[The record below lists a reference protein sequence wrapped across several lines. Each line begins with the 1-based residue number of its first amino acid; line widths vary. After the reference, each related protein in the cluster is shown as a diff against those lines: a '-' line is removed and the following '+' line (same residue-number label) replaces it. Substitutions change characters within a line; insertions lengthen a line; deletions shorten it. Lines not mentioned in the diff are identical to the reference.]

1 MYDKFDVRSYML
13 GYLSEQ
19 SQGTI
24 EITENGTYN
33 VESKAEAVVDVPNTY
48 TAADEDKV
56 VHGGELTPQTSTTK
70 TLNGTYDTTLNDEVV
85 VNVRQPEGTTT
96 ITSNGTKDIEWFKNA
111 VVDVPNTYTAADEGK
126 VVNNSALTPQTARTI
141 TANNTYDTTL
151 NNSITVNVPN
161 PSTGKI
167 NITNMNEV
175 DVTNYA
181 KAQVVDADL
190 KESNIREGVNILGKI
205 GTLHEGI
212 TPSGTKTIEANGN
225 YDVTEFAA
233 AAINVPNTYTAADNG
248 KVVSNGGLVSQ
259 TSTTKTANG
268 TYNTTTN
275 NQVVVAV
282 PLPSGS
288 TTITSNGTHDVED
301 YVSAVVN
308 VPNTYTQSDEG
319 KVVNNG
325 ALKSQTSKNIT
336 TNGTVD
342 TTLNNQVVVSVPNP
356 STGTKTITSN
366 GTHDVTDYA
375 AAAVNVPNTYTSSDE
390 GKVVSSGSLVSQT
403 SKNISTNGT
412 HTTTTNNEVVV
423 SVPNSYAAS
432 DEGKVVSNGAL
443 TAQTSTTKTA
453 NGTYDTTLNNQVV
466 VDVPLPT
473 GSLPITENGTFDVTA
488 FAQAIVNVAG
498 GSDIEMETGTWTPEA
513 DVTRGNIPF
522 QNTHD
527 RPPSLYLVTKLGEFV
542 AETNT
547 NVNVLVVDIE
557 AIFGSKWYSGTT
569 TSRAGFFGYSYRY
582 TGNSVSNGAGQ
593 ITYGASD
600 SRSSSS
606 TYFRYWANENGLTPY
621 ANSSSRYWRSNYT
634 YTWLALWI

>member
-56 VHGGELTPQTSTTK
+56 VHGGELTPQTSITK

-268 TYNTTTN
+268 TY
-275 NQVVVAV
+275 
-282 PLPSGS
+282 
-288 TTITSNGTHDVED
+288 
-301 YVSAVVN
+301 
-308 VPNTYTQSDEG
+308 
-319 KVVNNG
+319 
-325 ALKSQTSKNIT
+325 
-336 TNGTVD
+336 
-342 TTLNNQVVVSVPNP
+342 
-356 STGTKTITSN
+356 
-366 GTHDVTDYA
+366 
-375 AAAVNVPNTYTSSDE
+375 
-390 GKVVSSGSLVSQT
+390 
-403 SKNISTNGT
+403 
-412 HTTTTNNEVVV
+412 
-423 SVPNSYAAS
+423 
-432 DEGKVVSNGAL
+432 
-443 TAQTSTTKTA
+443 
-453 NGTYDTTLNNQVV
+453 DTTLNNQVV

-473 GSLPITENGTFDVTA
+473 GSLSITENGTFDVTA

-498 GSDIEMETGTWTPEA
+498 GGGDIEMETGTWTPSS
-513 DVTRGNIPF
+513 DVTRGSIPF
-522 QNTHD
+522 QKTHD

-557 AIFGSKWYSGTT
+557 AIFGSKWYSGST

-606 TYFRYWANENGLTPY
+606 SYFRYWATETGLTPY
-621 ANSSSRYWRSNYT
+621 ANSTSRYWRSNYT
-634 YTWLALWI
+634 YTWLALWL